1 MKKVL
6 VMALVVAALI
16 ACLSSCSL
24 FACKHKNV
32 EIDPAVAATCT
43 KTGLTEGKHCAKCG
57 EILVKQETVP
67 LAHNFGEWEI
77 VKPADCFYSGEKVRS
92 CQTCSTK
99 ENVIIDPIPHDF
111 KQDSESNLFS
121 CTACEATIFAG
132 NLYKVFDIP
141 THWFEAYDICDSL
154 GGHLATI
161 TTSNEQLF
169 IESMISKGEDE
180 VGTREW
186 INEEGC
192 WLGAI
197 KNTDGWEWVTGE
209 VFDYVNWDQQEP
221 TNDSTSW
228 FLGINGYG
236 EWHDCVYTHNGSTG
250 LKFIC
255 EWELDI
261 KESEHYFTEWEILS
275 VADCFKAGE
284 QYRYCTHC
292 GIEETESIAKI
303 QHSFLFNEAKG
314 VTLCEHCNAAKYDG
328 RIYKIFEAKLSWFD
342 AYTYCDEIG
351 GHLVTITS
359 AEEQQF
365 IETYMNS
372 QSFAETARIGA
383 YSDGEKWNW
392 ITEEKFEYT
401 NWLLGEPNND
411 GGKEYFAEINYKKIG
426 FWNDNTPDKMK
437 YLICE
442 WEVE

>member
-6 VMALVVAALI
+6 LMSLVVAALI

-32 EIDPAVAATCT
+32 EIDPYVPATCT
-43 KTGLTEGKHCAKCG
+43 NTGLTEGKHCTKCG
-57 EILVKQETVP
+57 EILVKQETIP
-67 LAHNFGEWEI
+67 LAHNFGEWET
-77 VKPADCFYSGEKVRS
+77 VKAADCFYSGEKVRS

-111 KQDSESNLFS
+111 KKDSENGLFS

-132 NLYKVFDIP
+132 NLYRVFDTP
-141 THWFEAYDICDSL
+141 THWFEAYEICNGI
-154 GGHLATI
+154 GGHLVTI
-161 TTSNEQLF
+161 TFEYEQKF
-169 IESMISKGEDE
+169 IESMVSKGEDVSE
-180 VGTREW
+180 TREW
-186 INEEGC
+186 ITEEGC

-197 KNTDGWEWVTGE
+197 KNTNGWKWVTGE
-209 VFDYVNWDQQEP
+209 EFDYTNWDQQEP
-221 TNDSTSW
+221 YNPSTEW
-228 FLGINGYG
+228 FIGMNGYG
-236 EWHDCVYTHNGSTG
+236 EWHDCAYTHNGETG

-275 VADCFKAGE
+275 EADCFRAGE

-303 QHSFLFNEAKG
+303 QHSFAFDEAKG

-328 RIYKIFEAKLSWFD
+328 RIYKIFEVSLSWFD

-351 GHLVTITS
+351 GHLATITS
-359 AEEQQF
+359 ANEQQF

-372 QSFAETARIGA
+372 QAFNHEAWIGA
-383 YSDGEKWNW
+383 YSDCEKWNW
-392 ITEEKFEYT
+392 ITEEEFEYT
-401 NWLLGEPNND
+401 NWLPGDPNCGAGVEFFAQTNCIQF
-411 GGKEYFAEINYKKIG
+411 GK
-426 FWNDNTPDKMK
+426 WNDLPPHGQL
-437 YLICE
+437 YFICE
-442 WEVE
+442 WEAE